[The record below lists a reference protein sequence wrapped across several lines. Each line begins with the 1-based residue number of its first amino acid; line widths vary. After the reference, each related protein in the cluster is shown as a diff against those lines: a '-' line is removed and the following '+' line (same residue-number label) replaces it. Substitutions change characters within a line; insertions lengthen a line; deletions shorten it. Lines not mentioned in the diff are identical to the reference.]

1 MVEEGRNRGSQV
13 TEAELLAAVA
23 ARDENALG
31 ELYRRYYPR
40 LARFLVRL
48 TDDDALVAE
57 VINDTF
63 LVVWNKAG
71 TFRGD
76 SAVSTWIIGICHK
89 KALKALAR
97 LRPHEPL
104 AAADEVR
111 APPAPDHDIDDAIA
125 RLTPNHRMVLIL
137 TYQFGYSY
145 REIGEIVNCPEN
157 TVKTRMHHAR
167 KALKSLLERER

>member
-1 MVEEGRNRGSQV
+1 MAV
-13 TEAELLAAVA
+13 TEAELLRAVA

-31 ELYRRYYPR
+31 ELYRRYHPR

-48 TDDDALVAE
+48 TDDDGLVAE

-71 TFRGD
+71 SFRGD
-76 SAVSTWIIGICHK
+76 STPSTWIIGICYR

-104 AAADEVR
+104 TAIDGEPATAD
-111 APPAPDHDIDDAIA
+111 PQHDIDDAMT
-125 RLTPNHRMVLIL
+125 RLKPNHRAVLIL

-167 KALKSLLERER
+167 KALKSILERER

>member
-1 MVEEGRNRGSQV
+1 M
-13 TEAELLAAVA
+13 TEAELLSAVA
-23 ARDENALG
+23 ASDEDALA
-31 ELYRRYYPR
+31 ELYRLYHPR

-63 LVVWNKAG
+63 LVVWNKAA

-76 SAVSTWIIGICHK
+76 SSPSTWIIGICYR

-97 LRPHEPL
+97 LRHHEPL
-104 AAADEVR
+104 TAVDEER
-111 APPAPDHDIDDAIA
+111 ASPTPDPEIDDAVA
-125 RLTPNHRMVLIL
+125 HLTPNHQAVLIL

-157 TVKTRMHHAR
+157 TVKTRMYHAR
-167 KALKSLLERER
+167 KALKSVLERER

>member
-1 MVEEGRNRGSQV
+1 M
-13 TEAELLAAVA
+13 LAAVA
-23 ARDENALG
+23 GADEDALRD
-31 ELYRRYYPR
+31 LYLNYYPR

-48 TDDDALVAE
+48 TDDDGLIAE

-76 SAVSTWIIGICHK
+76 SSPSTWIIGICYN
-89 KALKALAR
+89 KALKALKRLREHEPLSAASNVPASGAVNLELNDALAR
-97 LRPHEPL
+97 LRPKHQ
-104 AAADEVR
+104 A
-111 APPAPDHDIDDAIA
+111 
-125 RLTPNHRMVLIL
+125 VLIL
-137 TYQFGYSY
+137 TYEFGYSY

-167 KALKSLLERER
+167 KALRAILETER

>member
-1 MVEEGRNRGSQV
+1 M
-13 TEAELLAAVA
+13 TETELLRAVA
-23 ARDENALG
+23 ARNENALG
-31 ELYRRYYPR
+31 ELYRRYHPR

-71 TFRGD
+71 AFRGD
-76 SAVSTWIIGICHK
+76 SSPSTWIIGICYR

-104 AAADEVR
+104 SAVDAELATD
-111 APPAPDHDIDDAIA
+111 PPSQDIDDAIG
-125 RLTPNHRMVLIL
+125 RLRPNHRAVLIL